1 MLLSSA
7 APCTAARQLLCPWH
21 LPGKDAGSA
30 LSFTSPGD
38 LPDPGIEPMSPALAG
53 ESFTTEPLRKS
64 FICSFIH
71 LSTHP
76 VHSSLYPSTHPPS
89 IHLSKQSPILF
100 NHPFIN
106 LTHSSIVHC
115 GSTRHILPPS
125 DPVSFLE
132 VLLTHPSSQHP
143 THTSSS
149 LPTYPSH
156 TFTYCPLSTHQ
167 ILSPIIFFSYHF
179 LCN

>member
-1 MLLSSA
+1 
-7 APCTAARQLLCPWH
+7 
-21 LPGKDAGSA
+21 
-30 LSFTSPGD
+30 
-38 LPDPGIEPMSPALAG
+38 MSPALAG

-64 FICSFIH
+64 FMCSFIH
-71 LSTHP
+71 LPTHP

-89 IHLSKQSPILF
+89 IHLSRQSPILF

-106 LTHSSIVHC
+106 LIHSSIVHC

-167 ILSPIIFFSYHF
+167 ILSPIIFFLLSFFMQFKKMYLSF
-179 LCN
+179 DCVACGDLSSPTRDRSPSPRPCIGSAES

>member
-76 VHSSLYPSTHPPS
+76 VHSSLYPS
-89 IHLSKQSPILF
+89 IRHLFIYLSS
-100 NHPFIN
+100 HPFFST
-106 LTHSSIVHC
+106 THSSILHTHLLFTV
-115 GSTRHILPPS
+115 GLPGI
-125 DPVSFLE
+125 F
-132 VLLTHPSSQHP
+132 
-143 THTSSS
+143 
-149 LPTYPSH
+149 SH
-156 TFTYCPLSTHQ
+156 HRTQSA
-167 ILSPIIFFSYHF
+167 S
-179 LCN
+179 